1 MLSGAIS
8 IASSRGFSR
17 KTPLQNCT
25 PFIITFSLGL
35 EMIGI
40 VALIILF
47 DKSDKIDNL
56 LYISTVTYI
65 IVSTIYFAWHS
76 VVKENTF
83 ELAAFALMST
93 ILNSIAMY
101 LAFQSGVDS
110 AIKYSCIGFFLFC
123 QLIYYAL
130 SYYTYRH
137 FHRYMLGD
145 LDESVFEKKLVAVR
159 TFETFMSM
167 IKLDFMLYILQVSYY
182 LFYVAVHWKSFLIPG
197 LIIGIVGFII
207 LIFHSFLGIAAVI

>member
-8 IASSRGFSR
+8 IASSKGLSR

-40 VALIILF
+40 VALIILY

-83 ELAAFALMST
+83 ELVAFALMST
-93 ILNSIAMY
+93 ILNSIAIY
-101 LAFQSGVDS
+101 LAFQHDVNNS
-110 AIKYSCIGFFLFC
+110 IKYSCIAFFLFC

-145 LDESVFEKKLVAVR
+145 LNESVFEKKLIAVR

-182 LFYVAVHWKSFLIPG
+182 LFYIAVHWKNFLIPG
-197 LIIGIVGFII
+197 MIIGICGFII
-207 LIFHSFLGIAAVI
+207 LVFHSFLGIFAVI